1 MTEPSV
7 SFAGNLTDDSE
18 LHYTANGAAV
28 ANFARPRLPGCTR
41 AIKQAS
47 TAGDPPPPAGV
58 AAHHQPA
65 SLARSGHRQGP
76 TGQLRW
82 PLADAR
88 PAGREPDLAGRRHR
102 VDTAAQPQGSRRSTD
117 THRSS
122 LHR

>member
-7 SFAGNLTDDSE
+7 SFAGSLTDDSE
-18 LHYTANGAAV
+18 LRYTANGAAV

-65 SLARSGHRQGP
+65 SLARVGRRQAA

-82 PLADAR
+82 PLADAN
-88 PAGREPDLAGRRHR
+88 AGRREPDLAGRQHR

>member
-82 PLADAR
+82 PLADAN
-88 PAGREPDLAGRRHR
+88 AGRREPDLAGREHR
-102 VDTAAQPQGSRRSTD
+102 VDTATATKVPDDRQLLG
-117 THRSS
+117 RSS